1 MVNENLESAMETDN
15 KLSEEART
23 KLPELQVKLQEHFK
37 NIERNG
43 EYIKFKQGYDSELLR
58 FEPERTKPENV
69 LYNGNQVPGLQYKRY
84 ASQIIE
90 RKAQNWRKVRE
101 WTASPRSANPVI
113 SLSLKGFL
121 TKMNG
126 FELYEQLKN
135 IDDKVKVCFITAYEI
150 YYRALRDLFPT
161 IQVDCFIAKPI
172 GKSEL
177 LSRIKADKL
186 PID

>member
-23 KLPELQVKLQEHFK
+23 KLPELQVKLQEHFN

-69 LYNGNQVPGLQYKRY
+69 LYNGNQGPGLQYKRY

-90 RKAQNWRKVRE
+90 RKAQNWTKVRE
-101 WTASPRSANPVI
+101 WTASP
-113 SLSLKGFL
+113 
-121 TKMNG
+121 
-126 FELYEQLKN
+126 
-135 IDDKVKVCFITAYEI
+135 
-150 YYRALRDLFPT
+150 
-161 IQVDCFIAKPI
+161 
-172 GKSEL
+172 
-177 LSRIKADKL
+177 
-186 PID
+186 